1 MFTLEFYID
10 NFQSTKKLI
19 TNQVF
24 TDPKLNKAAHKF
36 IDAQT
41 QFAKMLVQNT
51 IDMSKYSVD
60 GFSEFLYPTKLKA
73 AKND

>member
-1 MFTLEFYID
+1 MFTPDFYID

-60 GFSEFLYPTKLKA
+60 GFSDLFNPTKAKA

>member
-1 MFTLEFYID
+1 MFTIEFYID
-10 NFQSTKKLI
+10 NFQATKKLI
-19 TNQVF
+19 TNQIF
-24 TDPKLNKAAHKF
+24 TDPKLNKVAHKF

-51 IDMSKYSVD
+51 TDMSKYSVD
-60 GFSEFLYPTKLKA
+60 GFSDIFNPTKAKA